1 MWQDY
6 RFTQQENQDKI
17 WLPLNPIS
25 EKVFYTNIDQN
36 EKKNQRVI
44 VSALLENP
52 IAWQISKVETTNP
65 LGLMELT
72 LYQDVFNP
80 NTDYVNLETGEMYAD
95 YYDNNIE
102 PIIDIPPVSDVY
114 CQLSCNT
121 QNIKV
126 GGSYKLLT
134 LNVFD
139 KNNIDLT
146 EQYLSQISMDSWSVT
161 IDDSDITNSGLVI
174 LKEQPQ
180 SNKIR
185 IKFNGDKT
193 YLTKILNI
201 TCRIDD
207 SISAT
212 VQLEISAL

>member
-1 MWQDY
+1 
-6 RFTQQENQDKI
+6 
-17 WLPLNPIS
+17 
-25 EKVFYTNIDQN
+25 
-36 EKKNQRVI
+36 
-44 VSALLENP
+44 
-52 IAWQISKVETTNP
+52 
-65 LGLMELT
+65 
-72 LYQDVFNP
+72 
-80 NTDYVNLETGEMYAD
+80 
-95 YYDNNIE
+95 
-102 PIIDIPPVSDVY
+102 
-114 CQLSCNT
+114 
-121 QNIKV
+121 
-126 GGSYKLLT
+126 
-134 LNVFD
+134 
-139 KNNIDLT
+139 
-146 EQYLSQISMDSWSVT
+146 MDSWSVT